1 MRRIILFPMLMNM
14 VIAQSLLPG
23 VFKMSA
29 VAEFDSS
36 AYKGLKSNMIS
47 DIVPQADTLLWLG
60 TGAGLAVVRD
70 TTSIFTITANA
81 DAAAGELTN
90 QTPVGGVTALAA
102 SNKTLFAAFAKSGED
117 ISIGNGLIYSTDATG
132 NDITWT

>member
-1 MRRIILFPMLMNM
+1 MRRFFLFPMLMNM
-14 VIAQSLLPG
+14 VFAQGLLPG

-70 TTSIFTITANA
+70 TTSIFTICLLYTSPSPR
-81 DAAAGELTN
+81 DL
-90 QTPVGGVTALAA
+90 
-102 SNKTLFAAFAKSGED
+102 
-117 ISIGNGLIYSTDATG
+117 STSRMPSSA
-132 NDITWT
+132 